1 MGALGLTWGRGMG
14 CGNGWLW
21 GHAHRRCFPQD
32 VCPQAFRPDELPTD
46 APGAW
51 HRGGGHRI
59 SPCHVP
65 MELSFP
71 VLSHPQ
77 SGKKLLCP
85 SHPLSLGSTKQPLG
99 LAHPAGRRKQGLG
112 SSFELSPKCWAPG
125 GPGCPTTG
133 HPAATCHQGCIHCG
147 HWLLGLRSSAT
158 ACPLPPGFVDGFRA
172 EEVVLSCG

>member
-1 MGALGLTWGRGMG
+1 MATVG
-14 CGNGWLW
+14 CGGTLTD
-21 GHAHRRCFPQD
+21 GAFPRTCALRLSDQTSYPQTHPELGTEEED
-32 VCPQAFRPDELPTD
+32 TGFPLATCPRSSVSQC
-46 APGAW
+46 
-51 HRGGGHRI
+51 
-59 SPCHVP
+59 SPIHIR
-65 MELSFP
+65 
-71 VLSHPQ
+71 
-77 SGKKLLCP
+77 GKKLLCP
-85 SHPLSLGSTKQPLG
+85 SHPLGLGSTKQPLG